1 MQSRTAILN
10 KLRDA
15 RRMAKVNTR
24 LLESAAPRPSSFL
37 PVTQIDDTSPEGL
50 LSRFSEELIR
60 LKGEVFICDHD
71 QAARDQIAA
80 LLREHGATRALA
92 WDFACIPLPELA
104 ETVRGLG
111 IEVICPETHDEFR
124 AETLS
129 TAETAQV
136 SITGVDAAA
145 AATGTLIVTTA
156 PGKGRIPTILAPV
169 HIAIVRQRQIIP
181 RIEDWVRTL
190 RADGMAAVH
199 ASANFC
205 FITGPSRTGDI
216 EMELILGVH
225 GPGRVQVVIVRE

>member
-1 MQSRTAILN
+1 MTSRDAILT

-15 RRMAKVNTR
+15 RRTGKVNTR
-24 LLESAAPRPSSFL
+24 LLESAAPRPSAFL
-37 PVTQIDDTSPEGL
+37 PVTQIEDASPDGL
-50 LSRFSEELIR
+50 LARFSEELIR
-60 LKGEVFICDHD
+60 LKGEVFVCDHD

-80 LLREHGATRALA
+80 LLREHGAARALA
-92 WDFACIPLPELA
+92 WDFACIPLPGLA
-104 ETVRGLG
+104 ETVRGMG
-111 IEVICPETHDEFR
+111 VEVIHPETHDEFR

-136 SITGVDAAA
+136 GITGVDAAA

-156 PGKGRIPTILAPV
+156 PGKGRIPTILAPI
-169 HIAIVRQRQIIP
+169 HIAIIRQRQIVP
-181 RIEDWVRTL
+181 RIEDWVGRL
-190 RADGMAAVH
+190 RAEQMAAVR

-225 GPGRVQVVIVRE
+225 GPGRVQAVIIRE

>member
-15 RRMAKVNTR
+15 RRTAKVNTR
-24 LLESAAPRPSSFL
+24 LLESAAPRPSAFL

-50 LSRFSEELIR
+50 LTRFSEELIR

-111 IEVICPETHDEFR
+111 IEVIHPETHDEFR

-190 RADGMAAVH
+190 RADGMTAIRGC
-199 ASANFC
+199 ANFC

>member
-1 MQSRTAILN
+1 MPSRNAILN

-15 RRMAKVNTR
+15 RQTAKVNTR
-24 LLESAAPRPSSFL
+24 VLESAAPRPSAFL
-37 PVTQIDDTSPEGL
+37 PVTQIEDVSPDGL
-50 LSRFSEELIR
+50 LARFTEEMIR
-60 LKGEVFICDHD
+60 LKGEVFVCEHD
-71 QAARDQIAA
+71 RAARDQIAA
-80 LLREHGATRALA
+80 LLSEHSATRALA

-104 ETVRGLG
+104 ETVRGMG
-111 IEVICPETHDEFR
+111 IEVIHPETHDEFR

-136 SITGVDAAA
+136 GITGVDAAA

-169 HIAIVRQRQIIP
+169 HIAVVRQRQIIP
-181 RIEDWVRTL
+181 RIEDWVGSL
-190 RADGMAAVH
+190 RAGNMAAIR

-225 GPGRVQVVIVRE
+225 GPGRVQAVIIRE